1 MSDSSEYA
9 ATHIVDAAITV
20 HSVIGRGLLES
31 AYVACLALELRAR
44 GLNVRSQV
52 PLPIIYGGQQIDV
65 AYRIDLLVED
75 TVIVEAKAVARLLPV
90 HEAQLLSYLRLS
102 DKRIGF
108 LLNFHVSRM
117 RDGIKRMVNG
127 WSTTD

>member
-20 HSVIGRGLLES
+20 HSVIGPGLLES
-31 AYVACLALELRAR
+31 AYVACLALELRTR

-127 WSTTD
+127 W

>member
-20 HSVIGRGLLES
+20 HSVIGPGLLES